1 MLNGKSRSRRIFVAC
16 ACQIRLVDF
25 LSAIMM
31 KRILYERA
39 GMTLMTSFRNWF
51 AATACL
57 LGAYSSFAQAQEQQ
71 LNILCS
77 VQSDWCNLI
86 QVTFPRVTG
95 IKVNILQRSTG
106 EALAQVNAEKA
117 NPKIDIWFGGTGDP
131 HLAAAQLDLTAAYKS
146 TALPQL
152 HPWAK
157 AQYEQS
163 GGKSVGLYLGPL
175 GIFYNKEVLAKR
187 KLPTP
192 TSWADLL
199 KPEYKGEIQMA
210 NPGSSGAAYTALAT
224 LVQLMGE
231 AQAWDYM
238 AKLHRNMSSYPRSGE
253 APIKAVSRGEAA
265 IAIGFIAL
273 APGEKAAGFP
283 IEAFTPAEGTGAEI
297 GSMSIIKG
305 APHLEAAKRFYEWAL
320 TPQAQQFA
328 FAARGFQV
336 PSNMSTVVDP
346 RVPDVKKIKLIKY
359 DYNKY
364 GQAAE
369 RKRLIQLWEDKIKSL
384 PQ

>member
-1 MLNGKSRSRRIFVAC
+1 MVIQVHKEWMTVRTR
-16 ACQIRLVDF
+16 QTRLDDF
-25 LSAIMM
+25 LGTIMM
-31 KRILYERA
+31 KSILSERA
-39 GMTLMTSFRNWF
+39 DMTLMTSVRSLF
-51 AATACL
+51 ASAACL
-57 LGAYSSFAQAQEQQ
+57 LSVYSPVANAQEQQ

-131 HLAAAQLDLTAAYKS
+131 HLAAAQLDLTAVYQS
-146 TALPQL
+146 PALAQL

-163 GGKSVGLYLGPL
+163 GGRSVGLYLGPL

-231 AQAWDYM
+231 SQAWDYM
-238 AKLHRNMSSYPRSGE
+238 AKLHRNMSGYPRSGE

-336 PSNMSTVVDP
+336 PSNMATVVDP
-346 RVPDVKKIKLIKY
+346 RVPDIKKIRLIKY

>member
-1 MLNGKSRSRRIFVAC
+1 
-16 ACQIRLVDF
+16 
-25 LSAIMM
+25 
-31 KRILYERA
+31 
-39 GMTLMTSFRNWF
+39 MTLMKSARTLF
-51 AATACL
+51 AASFSL
-57 LGAYSSFAQAQEQQ
+57 LLLHTPALQAQEQQ

-95 IKVNILQRSTG
+95 IKVNVLQRSTG

-131 HLAAAQLDLTAAYKS
+131 HLAAAQMDLTTVYQSPSLK
-146 TALPQL
+146 QL
-152 HPWAK
+152 HPWAQT
-157 AQYEQS
+157 QYEQS

-192 TSWADLL
+192 ASWADLL

-231 AQAWDYM
+231 AQAWDYL

-265 IAIGFIAL
+265 LAIGFIAL

-336 PSNMSTVVDP
+336 PSNQSTVVDP

-369 RKRLIQLWEDKIKSL
+369 RKRLIQLWDDKIKSL

>member
-1 MLNGKSRSRRIFVAC
+1 MVIQVHKEWMTVCTR
-16 ACQIRLVDF
+16 QTRLDDF
-25 LSAIMM
+25 LGTIMM
-31 KRILYERA
+31 KSILSERA
-39 GMTLMTSFRNWF
+39 DMTLMTSVRSLF
-51 AATACL
+51 ASAACL
-57 LGAYSSFAQAQEQQ
+57 LSVYSPVANAQEQQ

-131 HLAAAQLDLTAAYKS
+131 HLAAAQLDLTAVYQS
-146 TALPQL
+146 PALAQL

-163 GGKSVGLYLGPL
+163 GGRSVGLYLGPL

-231 AQAWDYM
+231 SQAWDYM
-238 AKLHRNMSSYPRSGE
+238 AKLHRNMSGYPRSGE

-273 APGEKAAGFP
+273 APGERLQAFPLKPSRLRKELGQRSAAC
-283 IEAFTPAEGTGAEI
+283 
-297 GSMSIIKG
+297 
-305 APHLEAAKRFYEWAL
+305 
-320 TPQAQQFA
+320 
-328 FAARGFQV
+328 
-336 PSNMSTVVDP
+336 PSSKV
-346 RVPDVKKIKLIKY
+346 
-359 DYNKY
+359 
-364 GQAAE
+364 
-369 RKRLIQLWEDKIKSL
+369 RLIWRLQNVFMNGL
-384 PQ
+384 